1 MHQSVELGR
10 RALDLVQALVVLL
23 IHQGRSGPSR
33 HHPTASRRCRC
44 RCTSRRLAPD
54 ELCSLAAGAEGP
66 SLPKSKSAQAP
77 PRRPQPISLLNWSRQ
92 HSTFPAHGDL
102 VACHHPPVADPRQA
116 KISGDGGSGNT
127 ADLRAGR
134 GVLSSARR
142 GGAARHLCGE
152 PSIARRAK
160 SLRRRRQ
167 ERRERSKEAA
177 TEAGEDARDLS
188 GLARRLVIVGGEGHG
203 GAERGGVRL

>member
-1 MHQSVELGR
+1 M
-10 RALDLVQALVVLL
+10 
-23 IHQGRSGPSR
+23 
-33 HHPTASRRCRC
+33 
-44 RCTSRRLAPD
+44 
-54 ELCSLAAGAEGP
+54 
-66 SLPKSKSAQAP
+66 
-77 PRRPQPISLLNWSRQ
+77 
-92 HSTFPAHGDL
+92 
-102 VACHHPPVADPRQA
+102 
-116 KISGDGGSGNT
+116 
-127 ADLRAGR
+127 
-134 GVLSSARR
+134 
-142 GGAARHLCGE
+142 CGE